1 MMASVEVAAD
11 RDAVRLLIV
20 EDDLASAALLRELL
34 ESLDRPRFA
43 IRHVTT
49 AQEACDV
56 VEGRGAD
63 VVLLDLGL
71 PDAVDLEALTRLQK
85 CVSEIPV
92 IILTSRA
99 DEAMALQAL
108 SYGAEDYLLK
118 GHVDAA
124 TLIRSLR
131 YAIERHRNVRD
142 LAHVTKQLEVANE
155 SLERLTLLDP
165 LTDVMN
171 RRGLQQAL
179 SREIENLQRSLG
191 EAAVLL
197 VDIDDFKSVNKKL
210 GHAVGDVALKE
221 IARRLQAAVRAVDYV
236 GRLGGDEFMLLLPD
250 ADPAEVVRIAERV
263 RLTLATT
270 IIQHSNGTITLTAC
284 VAAVMLT
291 VETPS
296 IDELLARMHELLLR
310 SKREGKNRVAFDN
323 SHFDDTERRRRAQAD
338 MCGNLRRG
346 RNLLIVKQPIM
357 RLADESPI
365 GYEFLSRYSNGI
377 FEMPDNFFRL
387 CSERNIL
394 TTVDHFCLRR
404 GVAAAAE
411 LRPSARVHLNVFPT
425 TLLSVPAQHLL
436 ETFPTPLPPGTFCLE
451 ISEQQIIGDPSYL
464 IEPVRAL
471 RAAGLLI
478 AIDDVGFGSSCLESM
493 VLLEPDVLKIDKRC
507 VIGIAGQPERVAH
520 LRRYLEVARTL
531 AAEIVAEGVETAG
544 DLAVLRDLGVEL
556 AQGFYWGL
564 PA

>member
-1 MMASVEVAAD
+1 MASAIES
-11 RDAVRLLIV
+11 AVRLLIV
-20 EDDLASAALLRELL
+20 EDDVASAALLRELL
-34 ESLDRPRFA
+34 EPVDSPRFA

-49 AQEACDV
+49 AREACEV
-56 VEGRGAD
+56 MEGRGAD

-71 PDAVDLEALTRLQK
+71 SDAVELEALQRLRD

-92 IILTSRA
+92 IILTGCA

-118 GHVDAA
+118 GSVNAA
-124 TLIRSLR
+124 GLIRSLR

-142 LAHVTKQLEVANE
+142 LAHMTRQLEMANE
-155 SLERLTLLDP
+155 NLERLTLLDP

-179 SREIENLQRSLG
+179 SREIQNLQRNVG
-191 EAAVLL
+191 EVAVLL
-197 VDIDDFKSVNKKL
+197 VDIDDFKALNERL

-221 IARRLQAAVRAVDYV
+221 IARRLQAAIRAVDYV
-236 GRLGGDEFMLLLPD
+236 GRLGGDEFMLLLPEAD
-250 ADPAEVVRIAERV
+250 AAEVMRIAERV

-270 IIQHSNGTITLTAC
+270 IIQHSSGSITLTAC
-284 VAAVMLT
+284 VAVVMLT

-296 IDELLARMHELLLR
+296 IDELLSRMHELLAR
-310 SKREGKNRVAFDN
+310 SKREGKNRVAFD
-323 SHFDDTERRRRAQAD
+323 SKHFDDTERRRRAQAD
-338 MCGNLRRG
+338 MCTNLSRG
-346 RNLLIVKQPIM
+346 KHLQIVKQPIM
-357 RLADESPI
+357 RLSDESPV
-365 GYEFLSRYSNGI
+365 GYEFLSRYSNAV
-377 FEMPDNFFRL
+377 FEMPDNFFRI

-394 TTVDHFCLRR
+394 TAVDHFCLRR
-404 GVAAAAE
+404 AVAAAAE
-411 LRPSARVHLNVFPT
+411 LPPYVRFHLNVFPT
-425 TLLSVPAQHLL
+425 TLLSVPVHHLL
-436 ETFPTPLPPGTFCLE
+436 ETFPAPLPRGTFCLE

-478 AIDDVGFGSSCLESM
+478 AIDDVGFGSSCLESL

-507 VIGIAGQPERVAH
+507 VIGIAGQPERAAH

-531 AAEIVAEGVETAG
+531 AAEIVAEGVETAE

-556 AQGFYWGL
+556 AQGFYWGR